1 MKLMKKCK
9 DKNEIKKSPESAIAT
24 FFAME
29 DFSNV
34 ELLILK
40 FLLTVTKL
48 LLRTI
53 HLKLSSY
60 LESIYITKRRQLI
73 PNN

>member
-1 MKLMKKCK
+1 MKKCK

-60 LESIYITKRRQLI
+60 LESIYITKRRKLVF
-73 PNN
+73 NN

>member
-1 MKLMKKCK
+1 MKKCN
-9 DKNEIKKSPESAIAT
+9 DKNEIKKSPESAIAI

-40 FLLTVTKL
+40 FLLTVTNL
-48 LLRTI
+48 LFRTI
-53 HLKLSSY
+53 QLEFSSY
-60 LESIYITKRRQLI
+60 LESIYITKGGQLI
-73 PNN
+73 FNN

>member
-1 MKLMKKCK
+1 MKKWS
-9 DKNEIKKSPESAIAT
+9 DKNEIKKSPDSAIAI

-40 FLLTVTKL
+40 FLLTVTNL
-48 LLRTI
+48 IVRT
-53 HLKLSSY
+53 KQYPFSSY
-60 LESIYITKRRQLI
+60 LD
-73 PNN
+73 

>member
-1 MKLMKKCK
+1 MKKCN
-9 DKNEIKKSPESAIAT
+9 DKNEIKKSPERAIAI

-48 LLRTI
+48 LFRTI
-53 HLKLSSY
+53 QREFSSY
-60 LESIYITKRRQLI
+60 LESIYITKRRKLI
-73 PNN
+73 LNN

>member
-1 MKLMKKCK
+1 MKKWS
-9 DKNEIKKSPESAIAT
+9 DKKEIKKSPDSAIAI

-40 FLLTVTKL
+40 FLLTVTNL
-48 LLRTI
+48 IVRT
-53 HLKLSSY
+53 K
-60 LESIYITKRRQLI
+60 Q
-73 PNN
+73 

>member
-1 MKLMKKCK
+1 MKKCN

-60 LESIYITKRRQLI
+60 LESIYITKRRKLVF
-73 PNN
+73 NN